1 MRRIGGGILRHRR
14 RRCRPSSERKADI
27 QGFLRQMARDAP
39 RPKGSLMV
47 QLDVDPQSFV

>member
-1 MRRIGGGILRHRR
+1 MASLPQRRHRFR
-14 RRCRPSSERKADI
+14 LVIRAERKADI
-27 QGFLRQMARDAP
+27 QGFLRQMVRDAP